1 MWSKFPDFQ
10 TRIRDAIV
18 KRQALDRIMIG
29 FNGTHRAKTSDHTV
43 IEGCRT
49 VERQRE
55 LVKDSASQTMNSR
68 HLTGHAVDIVPLP
81 NGKVSWEWKYFYPMA
96 DAMKQAAAELGIAV
110 EWGGNW
116 TTFKDGPHF
125 QLPARQYPG

>member
-1 MWSKFPDFQ
+1 SNLIGVHPDL
-10 TRIRDAIV
+10 V
-18 KRQALDRIMIG
+18 KVVRRALEITPID
-29 FNGTHRAKTSDHTV
+29 FKV

-55 LVKDSASQTMNSR
+55 LVKDGASQTMNSR

-81 NGKVSWEWKYFYPMA
+81 DGKVSWEWKYFYPMA
-96 DAMKQAAAELGIAV
+96 DAMKQAATELGITV

>member
-1 MWSKFPDFQ
+1 MPNNKYIFGQASESNLIGVHPDL
-10 TRIRDAIV
+10 V
-18 KRQALDRIMIG
+18 KVVRRALELTPID
-29 FNGTHRAKTSDHTV
+29 FKV
-43 IEGCRT
+43 IEGVRT
-49 VERQRE
+49 LERQRQ
-55 LVKDSASQTMNSR
+55 LVKAGASQTLNSR

-81 NGKVSWEWKYFYPMA
+81 DGKVSWEWKYFYPMV

>member
-1 MWSKFPDFQ
+1 MPNNKFIFGKASENNLIGVHPDL
-10 TRIRDAIV
+10 V
-18 KRQALDRIMIG
+18 KVVRRVQELIPID
-29 FNGTHRAKTSDHTV
+29 FKV
-43 IEGCRT
+43 IEGRRT
-49 VERQRE
+49 LERQRQ
-55 LVKDSASQTMNSR
+55 LFKFGASQTLNSR

-81 NGKVSWEWKYFYPMA
+81 DGKVSWEWKYFYPMA

-116 TTFKDGPHF
+116 ATFKDGPHF